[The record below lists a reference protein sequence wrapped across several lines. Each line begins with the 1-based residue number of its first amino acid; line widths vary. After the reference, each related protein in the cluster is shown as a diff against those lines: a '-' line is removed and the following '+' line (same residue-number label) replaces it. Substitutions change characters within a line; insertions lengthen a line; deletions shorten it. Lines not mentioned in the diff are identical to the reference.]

1 MFNSRLVVPTIFRN
15 EPRLMPT
22 VLEAIWSDL
31 NDRGPD
37 SGMWW
42 HGDLPYAYRG
52 GNFGSD
58 VYDSLTRFEL
68 PVPACPFD
76 LMKILEPKD
85 LLIRR
90 DLSPPEPWVASLN
103 FHAGFDVEHGL
114 GVLTNGVE
122 ILGIGYSADATRFKR

>member
-15 EPRLMPT
+15 EPFGETAERL
-22 VLEAIWSDL
+22 SYF
-31 NDRGPD
+31 
-37 SGMWW
+37 
-42 HGDLPYAYRG
+42 GDE
-52 GNFGSD
+52 N
-58 VYDSLTRFEL
+58 
-68 PVPACPFD
+68 
-76 LMKILEPKD
+76 